1 VKKGRPPA
9 ALFGLVVNGLI
20 LSQMDLNATNAGWVS
35 RSHKAI
41 LPFRLLQPQTAKE
54 AALWLAENSGS
65 TVFAGGIDLVRR
77 MRSGQVWKTV
87 IDLSSVSKMKG
98 ICAEGDFI
106 RIGALTTHWE
116 IETDPLLQ
124 KLLPA
129 FQDAWKTIGNIRVRM
144 AGTIGGNIM
153 ADDPGYDG
161 RILLGVLCGT
171 LEFVTG
177 DGKKKS
183 VLASNTG
190 WQPPR
195 SAVLESVLIPIRP
208 GVMLTFDR
216 SLKPAVSVAVSLEN
230 DTARVGIGCAFDSA
244 EFWTG
249 SREEPIDMIIEGF
262 SGVKNN
268 PMGQAAYRQRVAG
281 VLVRRA
287 ILNFSTE
294 N

>member
-1 VKKGRPPA
+1 MN
-9 ALFGLVVNGLI
+9 F
-20 LSQMDLNATNAGWVS
+20 NATESGWVA

-54 AALWLAENSGS
+54 AAAALAENAGS
-65 TVFAGGIDLVRR
+65 TVIAGGIDLVRR

-87 IDLSSVSKMKG
+87 IDLSSVDSMKG
-98 ICAEGDFI
+98 ICAEDDFI

-116 IETDPLLQ
+116 IETNPLLQ

-129 FQDAWKTIGNIRVRM
+129 FQEAWKTIGNIRVRM
-144 AGTIGGNIM
+144 TGTIGGNVM

-161 RILLGVLCGT
+161 QTLLGVLCAT
-171 LEFVTG
+171 LEFVTK

-183 VLASNTG
+183 VLASKTG

-195 SAVLESVLIPIRP
+195 PAVLASILIPVGQ
-208 GVMLTFDR
+208 GVMLAFDR
-216 SLKPAVSVAVSLEN
+216 SLKPAVSAAVALEG
-230 DTARVGIGCAFDSA
+230 DTVRVGVGCAFDTPA
-244 EFWTG
+244 FWMG
-249 SREEPIDMIIEGF
+249 SPKEPIDAIIHGF
-262 SGVKNN
+262 PNAKNN
-268 PMGQAAYRQRVAG
+268 PMGQAAYRRRMAG

-287 ILNFSTE
+287 LLKFRSE